1 MSPKLVMNIAIA
13 FYIIAA
19 LLGIF
24 LAIQSSF
31 WIIPVGIVCMAI
43 GYLYTGGPIPISFG
57 TIFRLIHGND
67 YYSVIILYS
76 NRKCSRLCF
85 LISIPIV
92 ITIGLINMAN
102 NIRDRVKDKE
112 SGRKTL
118 PILLGKRA
126 SVIFMAAMYIVA
138 YVFVIFTALF
148 KAPGSLF
155 YLLVLLSFPMPIK
168 AVRRFNKNDTPAT
181 MMPYSYRQDQH
192 NIWSLYA
199 LEYILAHF

>member
-1 MSPKLVMNIAIA
+1 
-13 FYIIAA
+13 
-19 LLGIF
+19 
-24 LAIQSSF
+24 
-31 WIIPVGIVCMAI
+31 
-43 GYLYTGGPIPISFG
+43 
-57 TIFRLIHGND
+57 
-67 YYSVIILYS
+67 
-76 NRKCSRLCF
+76 
-85 LISIPIV
+85 
-92 ITIGLINMAN
+92 MAN

-181 MMPYSYRQDQH
+181 MMPAMAARQDQH
-192 NIWSLYA
+192 NIWSFICIRIYISA
-199 LEYILAHF
+199 LLGGL